1 VLLLLP
7 AAGGRQAL
15 RTEGGRMTQV
25 FAASKRV
32 VGRLT
37 KKGCK
42 NDCACGWHTETTAFI
57 LGVASVNQTAEY
69 RELL

>member
-1 VLLLLP
+1 
-7 AAGGRQAL
+7 
-15 RTEGGRMTQV
+15 MTQV

-57 LGVASVNQTAEY
+57 LGVASVNQTTEY